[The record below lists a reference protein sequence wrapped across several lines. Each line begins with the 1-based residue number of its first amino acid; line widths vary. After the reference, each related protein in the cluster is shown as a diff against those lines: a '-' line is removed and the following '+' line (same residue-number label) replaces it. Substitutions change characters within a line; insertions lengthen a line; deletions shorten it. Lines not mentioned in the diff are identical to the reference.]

1 MKTNEL
7 EGKGALV
14 TGASK
19 GIGRQIAIRLA
30 EKGARI
36 AVNYNSSP
44 DAASEVVETLTDS
57 GAEAFAVQADVSDID
72 QVKAMFKE
80 VEGRWGNVDILVNN
94 AGIIDDRHLIRMSDD
109 SWHRVI
115 DVNLNGTFYCTRAA
129 IRKMMSKR
137 WGRVINIGSI
147 VGLRGNP
154 TQTNYTASKA
164 AVIGFTKAL
173 AKEVASRNVTA
184 NVVTR
189 RVFRD
194 RDDLCSHGGD
204 EGLLEGTDAHG
215 PIRRPR
221 RRGARGGV
229 PRSSKLE
236 VHNRTGDLRGRRTGR
251 LGASWGQ
258 ARSSRGRS
266 SW

>member
-7 EGKGALV
+7 EGKSALV

-30 EKGARI
+30 EKGAKVAI
-36 AVNYNSSP
+36 NYNTSP
-44 DAASEVVETLTDS
+44 DAASEVVETLTGE
-57 GAEAFAVQADVSDID
+57 GAEAFAVQADVSDVD
-72 QVKAMFKE
+72 QVKEMFKQ
-80 VEGRWGNVDILVNN
+80 VEGQWGSVEILVNN

-129 IRKMMSKR
+129 IRRMMSKR
-137 WGRVINIGSI
+137 WGRIINIGSI

-173 AKEVASRNVTA
+173 SKEVATRNVTA
-184 NVVTR
+184 NVVTPGYFETETTSVLTEEMKDYWKER
-189 RVFRD
+189 TPMGRFGEL
-194 RDDLCSHGGD
+194 DDV
-204 EGLLEGTDAHG
+204 AHVAAFLAL
-215 PIRRPR
+215 P
-221 RRGARGGV
+221 
-229 PRSSKLE
+229 SSKYI
-236 VHNRTGDLRGRRTGR
+236 TGQVISVDGGL
-251 LGASWGQ
+251 AV
-258 ARSSRGRS
+258 
-266 SW
+266 